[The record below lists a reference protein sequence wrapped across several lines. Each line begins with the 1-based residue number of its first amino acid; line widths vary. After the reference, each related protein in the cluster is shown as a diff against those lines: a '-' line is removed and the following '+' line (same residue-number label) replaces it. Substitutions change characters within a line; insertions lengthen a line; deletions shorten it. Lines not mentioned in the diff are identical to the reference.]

1 LKNNYLKLLKIK
13 ARNFLNVSK
22 KSGFV
27 RLELGVRGFSKKN
40 AQVFAGFVRLDK
52 NHSTIFVYF

>member
-27 RLELGVRGFSKKN
+27 RLELGFRGFSKKMRR
-40 AQVFAGFVRLDK
+40 FCRLCPLRQEPQ
-52 NHSTIFVYF
+52 